1 MMQNHNNG
9 FQLQQVLNY
18 RKEVEKVRKVEFA
31 AAKREFESATELLE
45 HHKAEADRARVE
57 YNNKQAAVVNA
68 AELQM
73 YADFFRRKTGDIQSQ
88 SLEVVSRGQEMT
100 ERREELMDAAKDK
113 KALELLKEKQ
123 MAMLRRERAE
133 KERAFLEEL
142 AIQRSFR

>member
-1 MMQNHNNG
+1 MHNNG

-18 RKEVEKVRKVEFA
+18 RKEIEKVRKVEFA
-31 AAKREFESATELLE
+31 TAKREFESATEVLE
-45 HHKAEADRARVE
+45 RHEAEADRARVE

-88 SLEVVSRGQEMT
+88 RVQVDSLGREVI
-100 ERREELMDAAKDK
+100 ERREVLMDAAKDK

-123 MAMLRRERAE
+123 MAVLRRERAE

-142 AIQRSFR
+142 AIQKACR

>member
-1 MMQNHNNG
+1 MMHNNG
-9 FQLQQVLNY
+9 FQLQKVLNY
-18 RKEVEKVRKVEFA
+18 RKEIEKVRKIEFD
-31 AAKREFESATELLE
+31 AAKRDFEDATEVLE
-45 HHKAEADRARVE
+45 RHRAEADRARVE

-88 SLEVVSRGQEMT
+88 SVQVDSLGREMT
-100 ERREELMDAAKDK
+100 ERREVLMDAAKDK

-123 MAMLRRERAE
+123 QAALRRERAE

-142 AIQRSFR
+142 AIQKACR

>member
-18 RKEVEKVRKVEFA
+18 RKEIEKVRKVEFA
-31 AAKREFESATELLE
+31 TAKREFESATEVLE
-45 HHKAEADRARVE
+45 RHKAEADQARVE
-57 YNNKQAAVVNA
+57 YNNKQASVVNA

-88 SLEVVSRGQEMT
+88 RVQVDSLGREMT

-113 KALELLKEKQ
+113 KALELLKERQ
-123 MAMLRRERAE
+123 MAALRRERAE

-142 AIQRSFR
+142 AIQKARR

>member
-18 RKEVEKVRKVEFA
+18 RKEIEKVRKVEFA
-31 AAKREFESATELLE
+31 TAKREFESATEVLE
-45 HHKAEADRARVE
+45 RHKAEADKARVE
-57 YNNKQAAVVNA
+57 YNNKQASVVNA
-68 AELQM
+68 GELQM

-88 SLEVVSRGQEMT
+88 RVQVDSLDREMT

-113 KALELLKEKQ
+113 KALELLKERQ
-123 MAMLRRERAE
+123 MAALRRERAE

-142 AIQRSFR
+142 AIQKALR